1 MSELT
6 KSGSVTLPEE
16 LRLHLNETTSPELL
30 IELYKIELAR
40 QDIKDKQVQ
49 ALKAR
54 AQWFAFI
61 ITMTSIICGTGLVM
75 YDHDQAGII
84 TILAGAGLI
93 TAAEFAK
100 KAKSFL
106 GRETIGEGTA
116 QQDA

>member
-1 MSELT
+1 MSELIT
-6 KSGSVTLPEE
+6 PGSVTLPEG
-16 LRLHLNETTSPELL
+16 LRSHLNENTSPELL
-30 IELYKIELAR
+30 MELYKIELSR

-49 ALKAR
+49 VLKAR

-100 KAKSFL
+100 KVKSFL
-106 GRETIGEGTA
+106 DRGTIGESST
-116 QQDA
+116 QDA